1 LHSDPSEN
9 PKLQAPFVGG
19 KKDIYPPNSSDGMGK
34 PLQGSGSIAEVRKQ
48 SCRLTAIAQGSLDTT
63 P

>member
-1 LHSDPSEN
+1 
-9 PKLQAPFVGG
+9 
-19 KKDIYPPNSSDGMGK
+19 MGK

-63 P
+63 PWPYEKNGYSLKITLKRPLLTVNPPLPV